1 MAITFYGTQAT
12 VNEATGA
19 FRWSRAGVAFL
30 TDTPGQ
36 FRVSA
41 ALGQTRTVNI
51 SRGTAQVCGV
61 LLTET
66 APQQVALDANTSGT
80 DRYDVVALKVS
91 WAGAGRSSATY
102 AVLKGGA
109 TPPTIPRSAGFDYY
123 APLAVVRVSPN
134 VGQITGSMINGLVPY
149 SGRGGPIRVPQSRYL
164 ELIDAR
170 PGAELVADD
179 TGWGYRMESLG
190 TWTAVSSDYQPW
202 KTWDPALYSDKGPV
216 ILGTGGVSQGRY
228 KIIRG
233 MCFAEVEVRRGV
245 AGSDFG
251 WGIIRMNLPPD
262 AVPNIGGA
270 ATDSTGLLDQW
281 MLGHLYTRGDGLMDW
296 RCQVAVRD
304 KQSWAPIFVTTKAA
318 DSRLLPWRCSE
329 GPGRGG
335 TGIPWQGNNQYT
347 EAEVFTAVMRYAIG
361 QT

>member
-1 MAITFYGTQAT
+1 MAITIYGTKAT

-30 TDTPGQ
+30 VDTPGQ
-36 FRVSA
+36 LKVSGT
-41 ALGQTRTVNI
+41 LGQARMV
-51 SRGTAQVCGV
+51 SVAPGSAEVCGV

-66 APQQVALDANTSGT
+66 APQQIPIDPNTGSA
-80 DRYDVVALKVS
+80 DRFDVVAIKVS
-91 WAGAGRSSATY
+91 WAGLGKSSATY
-102 AVLKGGA
+102 TVLTGGS
-109 TPPTIPRSAGFDYY
+109 TPPAIPRSAGFDYY
-123 APLAVVRVSPN
+123 APLAVVRVPPN
-134 VGQITGSMINGLVPY
+134 VGQLSGAHIANITPY
-149 SGRGGPIRVPQSRYL
+149 GGRGGPVRVPQSRYI
-164 ELIDAR
+164 ELLDVR
-170 PGAELVADD
+170 VGAELVADD
-179 TGWGYRMESLG
+179 TGWSYRMDSPG
-190 TWTAVSSDYQPW
+190 TWTTVATDVQPW

-228 KIIRG
+228 KIMRG

-251 WGIIRMNLPPD
+251 WGIVRMNLPPD
-262 AVPNIGGA
+262 AVPNIGDTGSA
-270 ATDSTGLLDQW
+270 ALLDQW

-304 KQSWAPIFVTTKAA
+304 KQSWAPIFVATNAA
-318 DSRLLPWRCSE
+318 DGRLLPWRCSD
-329 GPGRGG
+329 GPGRPG
-335 TGIPWQGNNQYT
+335 TGIPWQANNQYT